1 MSRLIFALLAE
12 FYAEAA
18 GRPLMTGMIV
28 AHQTYGDMLRFNPHF
43 HAIVLEGGFDD
54 EGTFFYIPFSGL
66 DAMVEVFRRRVV
78 WLLVEKELLAED
90 FAIRLL
96 GWKHSGFSVDNSVR
110 ILDREAQINL
120 AEYIS
125 RPPISLK
132 KIRYEPFKG
141 RVLFHTKYSDYFK
154 ENVHMFDPLD
164 FLAELTQH
172 IPPKGTQLI
181 RRYGLYSS
189 RVKGRW
195 EEMDHVAQRAPHG
208 WRAEHELSIASDQE
222 ALGFSAMSDSDE
234 VGSTARK
241 SAWARLLARVYEV
254 DPLVCPACGSQMKV
268 IAVIQ
273 DIDEIKHILRHL
285 IKVGRAPPGLNES
298 SVN

>member
-1 MSRLIFALLAE
+1 
-12 FYAEAA
+12 
-18 GRPLMTGMIV
+18 
-28 AHQTYGDMLRFNPHF
+28 
-43 HAIVLEGGFDD
+43 VLEGGFDD

-96 GWKHSGFSVDNSVR
+96 GWKHSGFSIDNSVR

-141 RVLFHTKYSDYFK
+141 RVLFHTKYSEYFK
-154 ENVHMFDPLD
+154 ENVHMFDALD

-189 RVKGRW
+189 RIKGRW
-195 EEMDHVAQRAPHG
+195 EEMDYIAERAPEG
-208 WRAEHELSIASDQE
+208 WRGEHERSVDPDEEPLE
-222 ALGFSAMSDSDE
+222 FSPLPDSEE
-234 VGSTARK
+234 VDSLARK
-241 SAWARLLARVYEV
+241 SAWARLLARVYEI
-254 DPLVCPACGSQMKV
+254 DPLVCPECGSQMKM

-273 DIDEIKHILRHL
+273 DPDEIKHILRHL
-285 IKVGRAPPGLNES
+285 IKIGRAPPGLDES

>member
-1 MSRLIFALLAE
+1 
-12 FYAEAA
+12 
-18 GRPLMTGMIV
+18 
-28 AHQTYGDMLRFNPHF
+28 MLRFNPHF

-78 WLLVEKELLAED
+78 WLLVEKELLDED
-90 FAIRLL
+90 FAIKLL

-132 KIRYEPFKG
+132 KIRYEPFKS

-154 ENVHMFDPLD
+154 ENVHMFDALD

-189 RVKGRW
+189 RTKGRW
-195 EEMDHVAQRAPHG
+195 EEMDHVAERAPRG
-208 WRAEHELSIASDQE
+208 WRAEHELIVASDQE
-222 ALGFSAMSDSDE
+222 ALEFSPMSDSEE

-254 DPLVCPACGSQMKV
+254 DPLVCPACGSPMKV

-285 IKVGRAPPGLNES
+285 IKVGRAPPGLDES